1 MAKFEETF
9 FRQNKEFTFSA
20 IWPAALFWSS
30 LVMAEKFSC
39 STKMITH
46 SFPFSSI
53 LFKPL
58 GWMAHNGNRLERW
71 CLQGFRQPG
80 SDSNDIQWSNINAQ
94 IKSRVLFHVR
104 LTHKNLASLLG
115 KLVKSLTL
123 HLEDFHIEGK
133 QVLPETKKY
142 KKKLMSNHLSIPSFR
157 GMAPTRKAAS
167 TSLKI
172 FKLIKT
178 PKVKISSRGPFMK
191 RIPLDRE

>member
-1 MAKFEETF
+1 
-9 FRQNKEFTFSA
+9 
-20 IWPAALFWSS
+20 
-30 LVMAEKFSC
+30 
-39 STKMITH
+39 
-46 SFPFSSI
+46 
-53 LFKPL
+53 
-58 GWMAHNGNRLERW
+58 MAHNGNRLERW

-80 SDSNDIQWSNINAQ
+80 SDSNDIQCSNININININAQ
-94 IKSRVLFHVR
+94 IKSRVLFHVVR

-133 QVLPETKKY
+133 QVLPETKQFQ
-142 KKKLMSNHLSIPSFR
+142 KKLMSNHLSIPSFR

>member
-94 IKSRVLFHVR
+94 IKSRVLFHGR

-133 QVLPETKKY
+133 QVLPETKNI
-142 KKKLMSNHLSIPSFR
+142 KKNWCLITFPFPPFGAWLQQGKQRPHPWKFSN
-157 GMAPTRKAAS
+157 
-167 TSLKI
+167 
-172 FKLIKT
+172 
-178 PKVKISSRGPFMK
+178 
-191 RIPLDRE
+191 